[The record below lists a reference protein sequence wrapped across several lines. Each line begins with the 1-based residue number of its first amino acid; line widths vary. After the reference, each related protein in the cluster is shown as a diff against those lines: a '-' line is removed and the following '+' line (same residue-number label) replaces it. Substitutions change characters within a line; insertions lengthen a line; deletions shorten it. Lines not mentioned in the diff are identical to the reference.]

1 MLVDMVNRRR
11 EQEEEAQRLYEIAKS
26 KRKKFKDAL
35 LEKAL
40 RARAAKEGKCV
51 MYSVLTIYLF

>member
-1 MLVDMVNRRR
+1 MVNKRR
-11 EQEEEAQRLYEIAKS
+11 EQEEEAQRHYEIAKL

-40 RARAAKEGKCV
+40 RARAAKEG
-51 MYSVLTIYLF
+51 Y